1 MATGRALID
10 VAVVQLTM
18 RTHDKVEMIDIYFA
32 LKLSSVYE
40 ELSPIMVVDIMVE
53 SHLLVPEDMLD
64 KVLPGHELEGDI
76 ESYYME
82 S

>member
-1 MATGRALID
+1 MFDVYRAL
-10 VAVVQLTM
+10 
-18 RTHDKVEMIDIYFA
+18 KFP
-32 LKLSSVYE
+32 SVYE
-40 ELSPIMVVDIMVE
+40 ELYAIMVVDIMVE

-76 ESYYME
+76 ESHYME